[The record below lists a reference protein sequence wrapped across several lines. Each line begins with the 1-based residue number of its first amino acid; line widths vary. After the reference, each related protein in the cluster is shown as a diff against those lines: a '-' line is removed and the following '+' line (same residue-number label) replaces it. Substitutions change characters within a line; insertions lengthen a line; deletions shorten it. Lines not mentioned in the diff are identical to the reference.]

1 MKYWIWAI
9 LPGLLA
15 TPARAANKCVEAS
28 GRIFYQAAPCPP
40 NTYGGDLRWNVNRP
54 FTGQSSRPVAE
65 EALTITTE
73 GDQRDPP
80 TAPAPDTGSPRDA
93 QP

>member
-80 TAPAPDTGSPRDA
+80 TAPAPDARSPRDA